1 MRNNKN
7 DLIQLIPGNPGTSF
21 VVCLLYALNHK
32 YDLRIPNKDQLSI
45 FTKGI
50 VNSRQVFHSGI
61 LNLIAQKYKHNISA
75 FTNNQI
81 IKKLA
86 EEEINK
92 KRVSFSLMKL
102 NFENIKKLLDRF
114 EYVTLSVDIYFFDP
128 YYHDYHFCCLSKNGK
143 NYSVFEPKRGVTK
156 RLGSEGLKQL
166 VFSVEKDLSDAILA
180 FCC

>member
-1 MRNNKN
+1 MKNNKN

-32 YDLRIPNKDQLSI
+32 YSLKIPNKDQLSI

-50 VNSRQVFHSGI
+50 VNSRQVFHSGV
-61 LNLIAQKYKHNISA
+61 LSLIAQKYKHNISA

-81 IKKLA
+81 VKKLA

-92 KRVSFSLMKL
+92 KRVSFFLMKL
-102 NFENIKKLLDRF
+102 NFENIKRLLNKF
-114 EYVTLSVDIYFFDP
+114 QYVTLSVDIYFFYRD
-128 YYHDYHFCCLSKNGK
+128 YHDYHFCCLGKNGR

-156 RLGSEGLKQL
+156 KLNTEELEKMIS
-166 VFSVEKDLSDAILA
+166 SVEKDLSDAILA